1 MKVTTMP
8 MSKVEST
15 IGRVLGIAC
24 PARASITPGI
34 CLKVL
39 VAAMIFWRVLLPA
52 SLPGIFTGMRVSV
65 GIGVTMLVGA
75 EMVATSDGVAD
86 NWNQAYYGRSVT
98 PPDILMTARAHNP
111 NADQLADAISRA
123 AGGAK
128 TSLR

>member
-1 MKVTTMP
+1 MTGVAY
-8 MSKVEST
+8 
-15 IGRVLGIAC
+15 GVLS
-24 PARASITPGI
+24 PP
-34 CLKVL
+34 VL
-39 VAAMIFWRVLLPA
+39 QANQRER
-52 SLPGIFTGMRVSV
+52 RVSRLANLNGTV
-65 GIGVTMLVGA
+65 V
-75 EMVATSDGVAD
+75 GVAD